1 MPSYSGLWNGLYGV
15 NYTALGTNN
24 TKEFNNTDKVH
35 LTKVIAR
42 TRGGRVLATVMKAL
56 NGAAA
61 GDTATMTAKQIA
73 NDSNPANPIGN
84 GGKRVVATKTDI
96 NRATTAADETMI
108 DLIYDRIFA
117 PSPYPVDKSRNGGG
131 NKAGRF

>member
-24 TKEFNNTDKVH
+24 TKEFNNSEKVR
-35 LTKVIAR
+35 LTKLIAR
-42 TRGGRVLATVMKAL
+42 SRGGRIMTAVMRAL
-56 NGAAA
+56 NGVAP
-61 GDTATMTAKQIA
+61 GGTATSTARQIV

-96 NRATTAADETMI
+96 NRTTTAGDQT
-108 DLIYDRIFA
+108 LINSIFDKTFA